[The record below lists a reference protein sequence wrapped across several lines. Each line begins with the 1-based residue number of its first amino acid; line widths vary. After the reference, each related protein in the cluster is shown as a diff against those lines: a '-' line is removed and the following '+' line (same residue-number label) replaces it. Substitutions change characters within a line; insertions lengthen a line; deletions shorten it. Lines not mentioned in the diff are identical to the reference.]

1 MVSALTTCSAIITDI
16 ACCMQQSAPLY
27 TIFFILAIYKD
38 SERNKLDLKTASSHG
53 NNSEYGAK
61 ELNFI
66 LSGSLRPED
75 TNQTLLSSFVGLN
88 YKKDIGP
95 EVVEASGNYEPPA
108 DCSILGREVEFSCY
122 IVGTGTVIQIKTKY
136 QSQSINN
143 NNFIKSL
150 A

>member
-1 MVSALTTCSAIITDI
+1 MGTIVNMALKRS
-16 ACCMQQSAPLY
+16 
-27 TIFFILAIYKD
+27 ILFCLGSYVQKIQI
-38 SERNKLDLKTASSHG
+38 RLDFL
-53 NNSEYGAK
+53 
-61 ELNFI
+61 
-66 LSGSLRPED
+66 
-75 TNQTLLSSFVGLN
+75 SFVGLN

-122 IVGTGTVIQIKTKY
+122 IVGTGTVIKIKTKN